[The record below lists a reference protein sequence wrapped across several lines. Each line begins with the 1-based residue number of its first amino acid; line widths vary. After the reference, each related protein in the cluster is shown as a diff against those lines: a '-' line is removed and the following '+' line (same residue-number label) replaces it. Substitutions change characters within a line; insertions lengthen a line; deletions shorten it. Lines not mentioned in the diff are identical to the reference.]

1 MATGTETAASYG
13 ISEALL
19 AAHPELVVVFNLFK
33 AEDIPGALDALYK
46 TSYYQ
51 TLSSTVKSREKMK
64 LEQPAV
70 WADAL
75 NKYKLAAQKRLVVS
89 GVQID
94 NATFDTLVN
103 QAFSTGLDDNQL
115 DKAVL
120 TSGKIT
126 GFGGNVLGD
135 TTTLKS
141 YASEYGVNILLND
154 AYWNQK
160 SKDLFAKTTTVD
172 DIQKEIRT
180 LSASAYPAYAPGI
193 AAGQSL
199 DAQTSYIKQ
208 SIATFLEKDPDTIGY
223 DNPLYKRITQ
233 YVDPTTQKPAAMPAW
248 LVEKT
253 IKESPD
259 WPFTKNAQES
269 ADTVGVRV
277 LRDMKVLGA

>member
-19 AAHPELVVVFNLFK
+19 AAHPELVAVFNLFK
-33 AEDIPGALDALYK
+33 AENIPGALDALYK
-46 TSYYQ
+46 TSYYRD
-51 TLSSTVKSREKMK
+51 LSSTVKSRDKLK
-64 LEQPAV
+64 LEQPKV

-75 NKYKLAAQKRLVVS
+75 DKYKLAAQKRLVAS

-94 NATFDTLVN
+94 NATFDALIN
-103 QAFSTGLDDNQL
+103 KAYSTGLDENQL
-115 DKAVL
+115 DQAIL

-135 TTTLKS
+135 TTTLKT
-141 YASEYGVNILLND
+141 YASEYGVNNLLND

-160 SKDLFAKTTTVD
+160 SKDLFAKTITLD

-180 LSASAYPAYAPGI
+180 LSASAYPAYATGI

-199 DAQTSYIKQ
+199 SAQTSYIKQ

-223 DNPLYKRITQ
+223 DDPLYKRITQ
-233 YVDPTTQKPAAMPAW
+233 YVDPTSQKPTIMPAW

-253 IKESPD
+253 VKESPE
-259 WPFTKNAQES
+259 WAFTKNAQES
-269 ADTVGVRV
+269 ADTLGLRV
-277 LRDMKVLGA
+277 LRDMKVIGG